1 MALHLDLTVR
11 FFNDRYHGSD
21 WPPSPARLFQ
31 ALVAGSKTGAPA
43 REWNAD
49 RQSALEWLERL
60 APPDIQ
66 SRAKSDGRRYTIYVP
81 NNSLGEGQS
90 TKTSKQV
97 APTILANHSPGNP
110 DVVYRWRVT
119 DADAARLHLP
129 VLDQIAGCL
138 RVLGWGID
146 FAAAAASLGD
156 DVPMASGLEAFT
168 PDACGG
174 VSLRVPVAGLLG
186 HLGDCHKAFTRRIS
200 AKGVNP
206 YTRPTQFGQAR
217 YRRANS
223 WRPRRWIAFEMQEPD
238 GRPFAARWDQ
248 AQTVAAWVRHAAGAA
263 LLQEELDESWVS
275 SFVFGHTAQ
284 GDLGHRLSF
293 VPLPSIGHQNSDGGI
308 RRVLVV
314 EPPGT
319 TGKDAEALD
328 LLRIKLSGWMLTDED
343 GKTPRGILFPPS
355 DRSKVLPF
363 FLGRAEVWQTA
374 TPIVLHGHNTSRGR
388 ISLPKTDRLLL
399 QAFEAA
405 GYPEPLIREIA
416 FQRAPYWP
424 GCEAATAIRVPRH
437 LVPWPRI
444 HVRVEFAEAVE
455 GPVLAGIGRHCG
467 IGVLAA
473 SRRV

>member
-1 MALHLDLTVR
+1 MR
-11 FFNDRYHGSD
+11 
-21 WPPSPARLFQ
+21 
-31 ALVAGSKTGAPA
+31 
-43 REWNAD
+43 
-49 RQSALEWLERL
+49 
-60 APPDIQ
+60 
-66 SRAKSDGRRYTIYVP
+66 KS
-81 NNSLGEGQS
+81 N
-90 TKTSKQV
+90 
-97 APTILANHSPGNP
+97 
-110 DVVYRWRVT
+110 
-119 DADAARLHLP
+119 
-129 VLDQIAGCL
+129 
-138 RVLGWGID
+138 
-146 FAAAAASLGD
+146 
-156 DVPMASGLEAFT
+156 
-168 PDACGG
+168 
-174 VSLRVPVAGLLG
+174 
-186 HLGDCHKAFTRRIS
+186 
-200 AKGVNP
+200 
-206 YTRPTQFGQAR
+206 
-217 YRRANS
+217 
-223 WRPRRWIAFEMQEPD
+223 
-238 GRPFAARWDQ
+238 
-248 AQTVAAWVRHAAGAA
+248 
-263 LLQEELDESWVS
+263 ESWVS